1 MLLPDVHAVGP
12 VHELVGGAALVA
24 EGLELLDEP
33 VLLQLGLGVESGLGI
48 GLGLGLGLGPRD
60 EVGHL
65 ARVRVEGGDGG
76 RIEDLAAGDGHARLQ
91 HERDGGG
98 RGGERGEETHRRGG
112 GGRHR
117 LGKG

>member
-48 GLGLGLGLGPRD
+48 GLGLGLGLGM
-60 EVGHL
+60 G
-65 ARVRVEGGDGG
+65 
-76 RIEDLAAGDGHARLQ
+76 
-91 HERDGGG
+91 
-98 RGGERGEETHRRGG
+98 
-112 GGRHR
+112 
-117 LGKG
+117 LGLGLGLGSTSPSCCS